1 MFLKDLLKQHNINIG
16 SYDLEI
22 EIPDD
27 FEEDSQIEFESQNKF
42 VINSQDED
50 LSRKVS
56 FDLSEKTI
64 TVSFES
70 DLYNGAEVYSLDG
83 KIMKVIN

>member
-1 MFLKDLLKQHNINIG
+1 MLLKDLLKQHNINIG

-27 FEEDSQIEFESQNKF
+27 FEEGSKLEFESEGKL
-42 VINSQDED
+42 VITWQDED
-50 LSRKVS
+50 LTRKVS
-56 FDLSEKTI
+56 FDFSEKTI

-70 DLYNGAEVYSLDG
+70 DLYSGAEVYSSDG
-83 KIMKVIN
+83 KLMKIIN

>member
-1 MFLKDLLKQHNINIG
+1 MLLKDLLKQHNINIG

-27 FEEDSQIEFESQNKF
+27 FEEDSKMEFESQNKL
-42 VINSQDED
+42 IISCQDED
-50 LSRKVS
+50 LTRKVS

-70 DLYNGAEVYSLDG
+70 DIYYGAEVYSLDG
-83 KIMKVIN
+83 KLITIIN

>member
-22 EIPDD
+22 ELPDD

-42 VINSQDED
+42 VISSQDED